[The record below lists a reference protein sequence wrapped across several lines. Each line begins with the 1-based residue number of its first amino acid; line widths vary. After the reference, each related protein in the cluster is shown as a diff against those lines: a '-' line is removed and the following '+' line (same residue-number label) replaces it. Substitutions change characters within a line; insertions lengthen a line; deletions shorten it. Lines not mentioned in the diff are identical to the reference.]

1 MLASTRSHI
10 PPSPPESRKI
20 AYLRPTGQL
29 IANTRFSAK
38 EKYGKFLAPR
48 HLIRWETVQ
57 PLQQHGDSVDP
68 YIRWETVQPLQQ
80 PDDSMDLYII
90 RWETVQRYQP
100 GDSVDLYNK
109 VPGATATASWRL
121 DGPIYNK
128 VGDSTIATKNP
139 REL

>member
-1 MLASTRSHI
+1 M
-10 PPSPPESRKI
+10 
-20 AYLRPTGQL
+20 
-29 IANTRFSAK
+29 
-38 EKYGKFLAPR
+38 
-48 HLIRWETVQ
+48 Q

-90 RWETVQRYQP
+90 RWETVQRYQA
-100 GDSVDLYNK
+100 GDSVDLCNK
-109 VPGATATASWRL
+109 VGGATATATCRL